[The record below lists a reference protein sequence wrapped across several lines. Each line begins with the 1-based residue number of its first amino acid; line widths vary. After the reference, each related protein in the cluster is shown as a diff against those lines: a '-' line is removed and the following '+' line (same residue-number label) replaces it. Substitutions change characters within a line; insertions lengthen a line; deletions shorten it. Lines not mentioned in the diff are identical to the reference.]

1 LWHAVVDLGHRHTT
15 RQFIQ
20 RLQEVLVEV
29 HLVLEQVQQVMVELT
44 DQQRRVHKL
53 NYQC

>member
-1 LWHAVVDLGHRHTT
+1 VVVAVQLRHTT

-29 HLVLEQVQQVMVELT
+29 HLVLEKVQRIMVELT